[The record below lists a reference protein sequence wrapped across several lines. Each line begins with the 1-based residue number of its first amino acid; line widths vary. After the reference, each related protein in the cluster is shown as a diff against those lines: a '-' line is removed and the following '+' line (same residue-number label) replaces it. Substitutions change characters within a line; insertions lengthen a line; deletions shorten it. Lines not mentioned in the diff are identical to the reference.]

1 MHMQL
6 RQEEQDAC
14 VCVHCAQMCV
24 SVCVWAPHLSPPF
37 PVCFFRTAHHV
48 RLACFVWTVLK
59 NVVLSEH
66 QTYHAYFQQRRFG
79 KLQEGLVFFFLF
91 VVSDQKCTCLVGVR
105 SWAFNFLTAASQTHR
120 LFSLC
125 PHAKALERFL
135 SVTPSQT
142 FSGESYVSA
151 STCSSPSF
159 HVMPAIYHPEIFIC
173 FSVDKIHPGPFAT
186 NYLQNINPQTAGC
199 WLMLAQTLA
208 AGAEK
213 NNWVDCSKSSEISI
227 S

>member
-1 MHMQL
+1 M
-6 RQEEQDAC
+6 
-14 VCVHCAQMCV
+14 
-24 SVCVWAPHLSPPF
+24 
-37 PVCFFRTAHHV
+37 

-66 QTYHAYFQQRRFG
+66 QTYHAYFQQLRFG
-79 KLQEGLVFFFLF
+79 KLQEGLVFFFPLCRFRSKVYKSGRCEKLGLQLSHSCIADSKAFQSLPSCQGAGKVF
-91 VVSDQKCTCLVGVR
+91 VCDTFTDIFWGKLCQC
-105 SWAFNFLTAASQTHR
+105 QHM
-120 LFSLC
+120 LFSIFSC
-125 PHAKALERFL
+125 HACDL
-135 SVTPSQT
+135 
-142 FSGESYVSA
+142 
-151 STCSSPSF
+151 
-159 HVMPAIYHPEIFIC
+159 YHAEIFIC

-213 NNWVDCSKSSEISI
+213 NNWVDCSKSTEISI